1 MSRPTDH
8 NTQEEC
14 HIPIMELHS
23 PPSYTLN
30 NNPISSTCIT
40 INHPNTDTNPQ
51 PMSSLS
57 NPSSLKRRKSLQVHW
72 HPSVNQLQ
80 AAKRRRQIVSLLSIL
95 AFFSSLT
102 LVLFHYSGCDITTGQ
117 CQQTITSP
125 SSSSVTGS
133 SLVQGRKQILG
144 PNAPPSSV
152 GIFGSEG
159 LLMDSEVMIATGG
172 RRYKAH
178 ARGPWSFLYGH
189 QKSNHHRVGEEGS
202 REDENE
208 AYGGDASRYE
218 DESERQEVM
227 ESSESVENEMNEF
240 EEEDYGLGETEVS
253 GGRSEFDFEE
263 DDVEDLTPTT
273 EKSLK
278 PIPQETYVDNW
289 NEGSDL
295 LSDEYIELEDDYIPL
310 PRGDDYRRR
319 QSLNGRMDPDTK
331 YMTYLPD
338 SGLSNQF
345 HGMLRAM
352 MLAKS
357 LCRTLILPPITVSN
371 YYYDYNKDSDD
382 DEDKSQQNQPWSS
395 YFELET
401 FKYLTGVKIVE
412 LQDLRDPN
420 QVSVS
425 PQEGLKCQITS
436 GVGSL
441 RPLDSTA
448 KEFVKQWKFDLS
460 LTQLRTETS
469 ELDELVSALEG
480 QDEKLL
486 CISNAYNI
494 IVSEDDEW
502 DLFGRYL
509 YFSPK
514 FEGAF
519 SRVLQGLNEE
529 GMQRQVSHQQ
539 PEQQP
544 EGSASTTEQRSDAIA
559 SKIQHNDNNDFYDH
573 GRINSAII
581 PNINKLYRDL
591 ISRSD
596 KNKASPLHGP
606 YISIHA
612 KRGDHIDY
620 CQQHF
625 QHDLRSCLPTTQE
638 LASTLHNIILS
649 DPSLKGLPVYVSTNE
664 DRPEELDEFR
674 ALGWQVLNHQEMG
687 SKKQLG
693 VFGPMMMDQIFM
705 AKAQLLIGVRT
716 SAFSKVGANRV
727 EDWYARRAVFM

>member
-1 MSRPTDH
+1 
-8 NTQEEC
+8 
-14 HIPIMELHS
+14 
-23 PPSYTLN
+23 
-30 NNPISSTCIT
+30 
-40 INHPNTDTNPQ
+40 
-51 PMSSLS
+51 
-57 NPSSLKRRKSLQVHW
+57 
-72 HPSVNQLQ
+72 
-80 AAKRRRQIVSLLSIL
+80 
-95 AFFSSLT
+95 
-102 LVLFHYSGCDITTGQ
+102 
-117 CQQTITSP
+117 
-125 SSSSVTGS
+125 
-133 SLVQGRKQILG
+133 
-144 PNAPPSSV
+144 
-152 GIFGSEG
+152 
-159 LLMDSEVMIATGG
+159 MDSEAMIATGG

-189 QKSNHHRVGEEGS
+189 QKPNHHRVEEGS

-208 AYGGDASRYE
+208 VHGGDASGYE
-218 DESERQEVM
+218 DESERQGVI
-227 ESSESVENEMNEF
+227 ESSESFENEMNEF
-240 EEEDYGLGETEVS
+240 EEENYDLSETGLSSDG
-253 GGRSEFDFEE
+253 SEFDFEE
-263 DDVEDLTPTT
+263 DDVEDLTLTT
-273 EKSLK
+273 ERSLE
-278 PIPQETYVDNW
+278 PIRQETYVDNW
-289 NEGSDL
+289 NEDSDL

-310 PRGDDYRRR
+310 PKGDDYWRR

-357 LCRTLILPPITVSN
+357 LGRTLILPPITVSS
-371 YYYDYNKDSDD
+371 YYYDYNKDSGD

-401 FKYLTGVKIVE
+401 FKYLTGVKVVE
-412 LQDLRDPN
+412 LQDLRDPS

-519 SRVLQGLNEE
+519 SRVLQRLNEE
-529 GMQRQVSHQQ
+529 GVQQQVPHQRFTDNYHNQ

-544 EGSASTTEQRSDAIA
+544 EGSASTTEQHSEAIA
-559 SKIQHNDNNDFYDH
+559 NKIQHNDNNDFYDH

-581 PNINKLYRDL
+581 PNFNKLYRN
-591 ISRSD
+591 IIPRGD
-596 KNKASPLHGP
+596 KNMASPLHGP

-612 KRGDHIDY
+612 KRGGYIDY

-625 QHDLRSCLPTTQE
+625 QHDLQSCLPTTQE

-664 DRPEELDEFR
+664 DRPEELDGFR
-674 ALGWQVLNHQEMG
+674 ALGWQVLNHQAMG
-687 SKKQLG
+687 SKEELG

-705 AKAQLLIGVRT
+705 ANAQLLIGVRT

-727 EDWYARRAVFM
+727 EDCGL